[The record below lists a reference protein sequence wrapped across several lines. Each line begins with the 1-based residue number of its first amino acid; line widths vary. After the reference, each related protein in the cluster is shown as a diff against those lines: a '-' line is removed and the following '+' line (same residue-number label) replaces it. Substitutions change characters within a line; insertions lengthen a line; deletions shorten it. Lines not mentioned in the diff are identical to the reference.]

1 MTLWALVPVKPLR
14 RGKSRLKEV
23 LTEEERTELNIN
35 MLINTVKILGEI
47 PELSNVLIVSR
58 DPKALSVAREYGA
71 RTVQEDGNPELNIA
85 LTRATLLAQ
94 SSGAKG
100 VFILPAD
107 LPLITKEDIY
117 TMIDHA
123 IDPPV
128 VVIAPDHKG
137 TGTNALIVYP
147 AGLMK
152 YEFGINSF
160 QKHTKQARVKGLNL
174 QICELPS
181 IALDID
187 EPEDLSLLNG
197 FEFNKIK
204 KVITKN

>member
-1 MTLWALVPVKPLR
+1 MSLWALVPVKPLR

-23 LTEEERTELNIN
+23 LTEKERTDLNIN
-35 MLINTVKILGEI
+35 MLINIVKILSEI

-71 RTVQEDGNPELNIA
+71 RTVQEDGNPDLNIA
-85 LTRATLLAQ
+85 LTRATLIAQ
-94 SSGAKG
+94 SSSAKG

-117 TMIDHA
+117 TMISHA
-123 IDPPV
+123 DDPPV
-128 VVIAPDHKG
+128 VVINPDHKG
-137 TGTNALIVYP
+137 TGTNALIVNP
-147 AGLMK
+147 AGLLN

-160 QKHTKQARVKGLNL
+160 QKHTAQAKEKGINL
-174 QICELPS
+174 KICDLPS

-197 FEFNKIK
+197 FEFAHKEALS
-204 KVITKN
+204 